1 MNLNRH
7 HYSYQVGFPGGS
19 VVKNLPA
26 NSGNE
31 GDRVSIPG
39 SGRSAGLENGKLLWY
54 SCLEMSWAEEP
65 GGLQSRES
73 QSWTRLSNW
82 ACTHT
87 HTYAH
92 NQQVAFWLVF
102 ERKELRRTF
111 KAQGRT
117 RGKARHKSKRSAWE
131 TARGSLVVVL
141 GSWKGEWTL
150 GLKTAPL
157 VCQPLSGCSE
167 RHKEKWD
174 NRKMKET
181 RPLLSKGIPIEERI
195 HIALRHQQGFTEG

>member
-39 SGRSAGLENGKLLWY
+39 SGRSPGLENGKLLRY
-54 SCLEMSWAEEP
+54 SCLENVMGWGTWWAPVQGVAELDTTE
-65 GGLQSRES
+65 Q
-73 QSWTRLSNW
+73 LSVH
-82 ACTHT
+82 THT
-87 HTYAH
+87 HAH

-111 KAQGRT
+111 NAQGRT
-117 RGKARHKSKRSAWE
+117 RGKARHESKRSAWE

-174 NRKMKET
+174 NIKMKET

-195 HIALRHQQGFTEG
+195 HIALRHQQGFTHG